1 MTSVT
6 DSAEEGA
13 ANSGL
18 TLTATEHFLFSLDA
32 AFFATDIGVAN
43 LDPLGV
49 VAILT
54 GVRSVLLF
62 SAFLLLKNFFGVFL
76 FVLEELMGM

>member
-6 DSAEEGA
+6 DFAVEGA
-13 ANSGL
+13 CNSGL

-32 AFFATDIGVAN
+32 FLGTDIGVAN

-54 GVRSVLLF
+54 GVRSVLF
-62 SAFLLLKNFFGVFL
+62 STFLLRKNFFGVVL
-76 FVLEELMGM
+76 FVLEELIGM

>member
-1 MTSVT
+1 MTLVT

-32 AFFATDIGVAN
+32 FFATDIGVAN
-43 LDPLGV
+43 LEPLGV